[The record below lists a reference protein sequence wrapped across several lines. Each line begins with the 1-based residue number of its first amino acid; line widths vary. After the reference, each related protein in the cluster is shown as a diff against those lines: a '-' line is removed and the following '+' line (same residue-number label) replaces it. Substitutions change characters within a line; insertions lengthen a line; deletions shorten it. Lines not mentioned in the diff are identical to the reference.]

1 MTKYEYTWVFTKG
14 ARTYLNA
21 YHVIDHSSSMVEI
34 FLDRYNSHLYI
45 GDQKGLT
52 LYEIGEPR
60 IVLHYIDKSLVGKEE
75 ELVIFAES
83 TDPHSNK
90 TFKCQ

>member
-1 MTKYEYTWVFTKG
+1 
-14 ARTYLNA
+14 
-21 YHVIDHSSSMVEI
+21 MVEI